1 MQTKFIMGIRSSVV
15 LNKFL
20 SNVLVM
26 EELSEQDEAE
36 IDNSAEL
43 TDGMCFMKKV
53 GNQYVRIPSRDI
65 FLYGEI
71 DINNKADLELIKK
84 ADIITQEVNM
94 AANIPSNFDYENGIV
109 RSNKEGIFKTHDTWN
124 KIDWFKFNHCLIG
137 KPKRIIIYRIHKSYV
152 KRNRST
158 IRRYNDC

>member
-1 MQTKFIMGIRSSVV
+1 MKSIMGIRSSVI

-20 SNVLVM
+20 NNVLVM

-36 IDNSAEL
+36 IDKTADL
-43 TDGMCFMKKV
+43 TEGMYFMKKIK
-53 GNQYVRIPSRDI
+53 NDYVRIPSRDI

-71 DINNKADLELIKK
+71 DVNNKADLNLIKK
-84 ADIITQEVNM
+84 ADIITQEINM
-94 AANIPSNFDYENGIV
+94 AANIPSDFDYETGIV
-109 RSNKEGIFKTHDTWN
+109 RSNEEGIFKSHDTWN

-158 IRRYNDC
+158 IRRHSDC

>member
-1 MQTKFIMGIRSSVV
+1 MQTKSIMGIRSSVI

-20 SNVLVM
+20 NNVLVM
-26 EELSEQDEAE
+26 EELSEQDEAD
-36 IDNSAEL
+36 IDRTADL
-43 TDGMCFMKKV
+43 TEGMYFIKKIK
-53 GNQYVRIPSRDI
+53 NDYVRIPSRDI

-71 DINNKADLELIKK
+71 DVNNKADLNLIKK
-84 ADIITQEVNM
+84 ADIITQEINM
-94 AANIPSNFDYENGIV
+94 AANIPSNFDYETGIV
-109 RSNKEGIFKTHDTWN
+109 RSNKEGVFKSHDTWN

-158 IRRYNDC
+158 IRRHSGC